1 MKRGGQP
8 KTLVSSSSG
17 AWPEA
22 SDTVAERLADWQ
34 QNLSD
39 QVSLFLYF
47 CWITFVAF
55 YVSFILKNNSP
66 SDIGLPP
73 DPIDEASIMPE
84 LQHQGSSSGLLSAN
98 SGGAS
103 ATSASD
109 NSAIGLASSFKDKVK
124 IEKKPGSSESQPDQK
139 KEVMVEVGGKKKPT
153 GGKSNKRSTQTANQ
167 VRVVDDRIHLKS

>member
-1 MKRGGQP
+1 M
-8 KTLVSSSSG
+8 VSSSSG

-39 QVSLFLYF
+39 QVSLFFIYF
-47 CWITFVAF
+47 YWITFVAF

>member
-1 MKRGGQP
+1 MKFLLC
-8 KTLVSSSSG
+8 LVDSI
-17 AWPEA
+17 A
-22 SDTVAERLADWQ
+22 VQHL
-34 QNLSD
+34 
-39 QVSLFLYF
+39 
-47 CWITFVAF
+47 
-55 YVSFILKNNSP
+55 SFILQNDSP

-73 DPIDEASIMPE
+73 DPIDEPSIMPE

-109 NSAIGLASSFKDKVK
+109 SSTIGLASSFKDKVK

-167 VRVVDDRIHLKS
+167 VRVINGMLPKHLINNHGLFISTGLTKRILSCQRRR